1 MEDIMAS
8 PKQFSQRAWKWT
20 LLLLGVLWVSFGC
33 GPVTLFYFL
42 SPFSDD
48 RIAPKCKLAASK
60 EVTVC
65 ILTSFATLETR
76 PESLRADDELAEL
89 FAQQLRKRCEENR
102 EKIKVVPPA
111 KVRDYKRHADFA
123 TRSTHDIGKHFQADY
138 VISLEISNLT
148 IYEKGSSRSLF
159 RGAADVNVQVVD
171 VNKPAGEGTI
181 FSELHHRDYPTN
193 GPRDAS
199 ELSPAQFRN
208 MFLSAVA
215 ADLCRMFTAYPKEQR
230 LVID

>member
-1 MEDIMAS
+1 MAS
-8 PKQFSQRAWKWT
+8 SKHLHRRAWKWT
-20 LLLLGVLWVSFGC
+20 LLLLGALWVSFGC

-48 RIAPKCKLAASK
+48 RIPPKCKLAASK

-65 ILTSFATLETR
+65 ILTSFAMLETR
-76 PESLRADDELAEL
+76 PEALRADDELAEL
-89 FAQQLRKRCEENR
+89 FAQQLRKRCQENK

-111 KVRDYKRHADFA
+111 KVRDYKRQADFA
-123 TRSTHDIGKHFQADY
+123 TRSMHDIGKHFQADY
-138 VISLEISNLT
+138 VISLEINNLG
-148 IYEKGSSRSLF
+148 IYEKGSNHSLF
-159 RGAADVNVQVVD
+159 RGNTELNIQVVD

-181 FSELHHRDYPTN
+181 LTEPYQRQYPTN
-193 GPRDAS
+193 NPRDVS
-199 ELSPAQFRN
+199 EMSPTQFRN
-208 MFLSAVA
+208 LFLNAVA